1 MKTASIIKERKIVNT
16 LFKHILT
23 GQFLEKKN
31 EEKVMHVH
39 LDYFFL
45 TSEINNY
52 WPCHENPI

>member
-16 LFKHILT
+16 LFNTYINMAVSR
-23 GQFLEKKN
+23 KKN
-31 EEKVMHVH
+31 EEKVMHMH

-52 WPCHENPI
+52 